1 MTPFATITGYASRH
15 LLSTDIQRIKQV
27 PLPSRRERLGH
38 TIEGR
43 RAVLEAL
50 RARTPVDR
58 IYLMESSDRGPQ
70 INEILERAAELSI
83 EVVFESRRNI
93 ERRAQ
98 TRRHQGVIARA
109 QDPVYTDFDELLG
122 SATKPGRSGLIVV
135 LDGIEDPHNL
145 GAIARTADAA
155 GSDGLVI
162 AERRAVGITP
172 GAISASAGALEHV
185 SVARVVNL
193 SRAIDKMRDSGLW
206 IVGLD
211 SDATQ
216 LHTDVDLQV
225 PIALVVG
232 SEGSGMSRLVK
243 EKCDFIVCLP
253 MAGAIE
259 SLNASVAAG
268 IVLYEAVRQRSGGGV
283 PGQHQAAL
291 KKR

>member
-1 MTPFATITGYASRH
+1 M
-15 LLSTDIQRIKQV
+15 
-27 PLPSRRERLGH
+27 
-38 TIEGR
+38 
-43 RAVLEAL
+43 LEAL
-50 RARTPVDR
+50 RAATPVDR
-58 IYLMESSDRGPQ
+58 LYLMESSDRGPQ
-70 INEILERAAELSI
+70 ISEILERAAALSI
-83 EVVFESRRNI
+83 EVVFEARQII

-109 QDPVYTDFDELLG
+109 QDPVYADFDDLLG
-122 SATKPGRSGLIVV
+122 AATKPGRSGMIVV

-145 GAIARTADAA
+145 GAIARTAEAA
-155 GSDGLVI
+155 GADGLVI

-185 SVARVVNL
+185 SVARVVNM

-211 SDATQ
+211 GDATQ

-243 EKCDFIVCLP
+243 EKCDFLVGLP
-253 MAGAIE
+253 MAGAVE
-259 SLNASVAAG
+259 SLNASVAVG
-268 IVLYEAVRQRSGGGV
+268 IVLYEAVRQRTGGGLSKE
-283 PGQHQAAL
+283 H
-291 KKR
+291 